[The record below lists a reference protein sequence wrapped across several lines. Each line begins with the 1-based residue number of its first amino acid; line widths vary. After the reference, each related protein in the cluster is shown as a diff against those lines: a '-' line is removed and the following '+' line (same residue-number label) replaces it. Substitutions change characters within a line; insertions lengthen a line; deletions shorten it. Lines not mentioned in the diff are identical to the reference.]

1 MAKILLENM
10 NTNVLPVIS
19 ISRVIDILEPSV
31 FDASCIDESDLDED
45 ELGPDIYAEA
55 VQLIRDD
62 VDDTDLMYRQVER
75 EAPYYIQE
83 AFDDYDI
90 KAKVLPG
97 GVNIY
102 NNRWGMYY
110 TEFTV
115 EVDAAWVENT
125 FMELSTDEA
134 FIEYIN
140 RNFTSRDGFISSM
153 PNNIKDLTNL
163 LDIYNT
169 DYWKLFSEL
178 VQFFVEQDE
187 SIHDSIT
194 DDMADSI
201 YGSPDF
207 RMFQDYGIYR

>member
-1 MAKILLENM
+1 MAKILLEDM
-10 NTNVLPVIS
+10 NTNVIPVIS
-19 ISRVIDILEPSV
+19 ISRVIDCLENSV
-31 FDASCIDESDLDED
+31 FDASCIDESDIDED

-55 VQLIRDD
+55 VQLIRDN

-97 GVNIY
+97 DVSIY
-102 NNRWGMYY
+102 HNRWGMYY

-115 EVDAAWVENT
+115 EVDASWVENT

-140 RNFTSRDGFISSM
+140 RNFSSRDGFISSM
-153 PNNIKDLTNL
+153 PNNIKDLTKL

-169 DYWKLFSEL
+169 DYWKLFAEL